1 MGITHVRAWLANPA
15 HPLQRQELECRV
27 DGGAIYTVVPRSVL
41 AALGIVPH
49 SQRTFTLAD
58 GRQVTWGVG
67 HANVVI
73 GDRQCASTVV
83 FGEHAAPPLLG
94 VVTLEELGLGLDP
107 VRRELIPIPLPL
119 M

>member
-1 MGITHVRAWLANPA
+1 MGITHVKAWIANPTNPA
-15 HPLQRQELECRV
+15 QRRELEFLV
-27 DGGAIYTVVPRSVL
+27 DSGAMYTVVPRSVL
-41 AALGIVPH
+41 AELGIMPH

-67 HANVVI
+67 NAMFTL
-73 GDRQCASTVV
+73 GDRQGASSVV
-83 FGEHAAPPLLG
+83 FGEDKGPFLLG

-107 VRRELIPIPLPL
+107 IRKQLVSIPLPL